1 MKLCLRCFGLITL
14 GHHHMLAA
22 FPQSFIIVC
31 ARAIIFWSCLL
42 TDSTSILATK
52 RSFRMLPGL
61 WRMFRKGTPL
71 NTSLLSSFVEQPKEM
86 VSAFTVFSLFVCF
99 YMFTHI
105 FKNYCCGPIFNY
117 CFGTKFSYF
126 LIARI
131 LCWIV
136 DDLCL
141 SR

>member
-14 GHHHMLAA
+14 GRHHMLAA

-42 TDSTSILATK
+42 TVSTSISATK

-86 VSAFTVFSLFVCF
+86 VSAFMVFSFVFICL
-99 YMFTHI
+99 HI
-105 FKNYCCGPIFNY
+105 FSIIIVVALFSIIVLVQTLHIF
-117 CFGTKFSYF
+117 
-126 LIARI
+126 
-131 LCWIV
+131 
-136 DDLCL
+136 
-141 SR
+141 